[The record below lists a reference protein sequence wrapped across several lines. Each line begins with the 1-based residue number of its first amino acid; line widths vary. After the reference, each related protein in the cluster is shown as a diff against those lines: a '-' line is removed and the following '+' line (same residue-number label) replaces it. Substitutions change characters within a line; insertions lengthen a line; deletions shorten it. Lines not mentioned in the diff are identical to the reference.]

1 MSGERTG
8 PVTQLL
14 QAAGQGDA
22 AAREQIWAMIYGELH
37 RLAQVQLAGDA
48 VRRELQPTALVNE
61 AYLRLVGG
69 AEVAWSSRRHFFAA
83 AAQAMRRI
91 RIEDAR
97 RQHRLK
103 RGAGRQ
109 PAALQE
115 DPAQAETDPLE
126 VLAID
131 EALHKLEQQD
141 ARKAEIVAL
150 RFFAGLSVD
159 ETARVL
165 NVSPRTVD
173 AEWRFAKAWFHRE
186 LQAGAEAERTGAGN
200 EVRAADQTGA
210 GDEASG

>member
-1 MSGERTG
+1 MSGEQPG

-14 QAAGQGDA
+14 QAAGEGDG
-22 AAREQIWAMIYGELH
+22 AAREKIWAMVYSELH
-37 RLAQVQLAGDA
+37 RLAQQQLAGDA
-48 VRRELQPTALVNE
+48 LRRGLQPTALVHE

-69 AEVAWSSRRHFFAA
+69 AEVTWSNRRHFFAA

-103 RGAGRQ
+103 RGGGQR
-109 PAALQE
+109 PAALLD
-115 DPAQAETDPLE
+115 DPAQSASDPLE
-126 VLAID
+126 MLAID

-141 ARKAEIVAL
+141 PRKAEIVTL
-150 RFFAGLSVD
+150 RFFAGLTVD

-165 NVSPRTVD
+165 EISPRTVD

-186 LQAGAEAERTGAGN
+186 LNAGERPPGTP
-200 EVRAADQTGA
+200 E
-210 GDEASG
+210 